1 MAEIFYFY
9 VQDDR
14 KILFPKLEDIMQ
26 EDHKVATWRFRIPKV
41 LNEIDMSDWAWW
53 FVFVN
58 SKGQEFS
65 PSLTLVDDPDE
76 PDKFSIADYDID
88 YGISKFPGGFEFSL
102 EAINADQGG
111 EILNEWHTRTYNHK
125 VTKTLQGNQA
135 EFAETESDIISALIV
150 EIQDKY
156 TQLVGGA
163 TPEPVQTMSQ
173 MTNPKVVYLLTTDGN
188 WYYHNGNTFVPGG
201 KYGEVSATPEE
212 IEGYIDDWLDEHP
225 GATTTIQDG
234 AVTEPKLAD
243 ALKPKVINGYIT
255 PEQYGAVGNG
265 QTDDLTAF
273 QNAITAMSDGDAL
286 YLPAK
291 KYLLSNTLTI
301 SKSITIFG
309 DGTLYVTH
317 ANPVLKLDG
326 AENAVIDIAKIQKE
340 SRVFDYEEGST
351 EYSIAVIL
359 RNCAGCNV
367 YIHNI
372 TNTTT
377 GFVLVGDGA
386 SVGSHY
392 NQLQCDEARTF
403 TGIEIIRTSNGGW
416 VNGNRVNAFRW
427 MVNTWFDNE
436 NLVPGYMIKSIS
448 YATGEETEPYKNN
461 GNYFEHLV
469 AEYGA
474 KAADYPI
481 LLCRLDYAK
490 GYTLN
495 FDRVEISPKTAT
507 LSNNTFYFTNS
518 LNCIAT
524 IWYNNSSTVSTSI
537 GDTADHNVIYN
548 KTDYES
554 LAYSGVKSI
563 IGDVTI
569 NASTSYTQ
577 YWFNVVKIPAVRK
590 VRIYGELEVTADITN
605 GSDIIS
611 NLPTSRSGLNTI
623 KIVMGTTATLWNAP
637 TNVTFYKLS
646 IGNGATVI
654 KNRGTIPAGTHLFID
669 FEYFAND
676 SEF

>member
-14 KILFPKLEDIMQ
+14 RILFPKLEDIMQ

-474 KAADYPI
+474 HAADYPI
-481 LLCRLDYAK
+481 LLCRLDYAR

-495 FDRVEISPKTAT
+495 FDRIEISAKNSSLTENAI
-507 LSNNTFYFTNS
+507 YFTNS
-518 LNCIAT
+518 QYCAAFIWFSLFGFTTNVGNLATDHNLVIKKRDFESVSFSGVRSILSSVTLNTNLSYIT
-524 IWYNNSSTVSTSI
+524 NWFQIVKNSST
-537 GDTADHNVIYN
+537 
-548 KTDYES
+548 
-554 LAYSGVKSI
+554 KS
-563 IGDVTI
+563 
-569 NASTSYTQ
+569 
-577 YWFNVVKIPAVRK
+577 
-590 VRIYGELEVTADITN
+590 VRIFGELTVNADLANLSHLIE
-605 GSDIIS
+605 G
-611 NLPTSRSGLNTI
+611 LPTCRQGW
-623 KIVMGTTATLWNAP
+623 GTMILTPSITETQWQAAGT
-637 TNVTFYKLS
+637 VTHYKLS
-646 IGNGATVI
+646 ITSGRTFLANVGV
-654 KNRGTIPAGTHLFID
+654 IPAGTHLFLD
-669 FEYFAND
+669 FEYLI
-676 SEF
+676 SEDDL